1 MKTLKLLFLSFFL
14 IGGISISVAQN
25 VVTDYDK
32 DLDFSKYTSVS
43 FLGWQEDEGE
53 VLNDFDKKRFMD
65 AFKEEMEKRNLKL
78 VESNGDMSFALYV
91 VADQKTSTSA
101 YTNYYGGGARR
112 GYHRGGRGGWGG
124 GHSTTSYTESEYLQ
138 GTLVMD
144 VFDVETKD
152 QIWQSVATKTVN
164 EKPEKR
170 DKSIPKG
177 VKKIMK
183 NFPIKPAK

>member
-1 MKTLKLLFLSFFL
+1 MTNLKLAILSIFL
-14 IGGISISVAQN
+14 ISAVRTSNAQK

-43 FLGWQEDEGE
+43 FLGWQEDDGN

-91 VADQKTSTSA
+91 VADQKTSTTA
-101 YTNYYGGGARR
+101 YTNYYGGGGRR

-124 GHSTTSYTESEYLQ
+124 GHSSTSYSESDYLQ

-144 VFDVETKD
+144 VFDAETKD

-170 DKSIPKG
+170 DKTIPKG

-183 NFPIKPAK
+183 NFPIKASK